1 MVHIS
6 VIIFFFITNSA
17 VCENSMYT
25 VSTRL
30 MHQVDFKKIITRQ
43 IRARFIGKFL
53 LLKKKY
59 HFFLFFLNV
68 YESNADITA
77 SSLKCRFDSEYY

>member
-1 MVHIS
+1 MCDKKIHGYRMVHIS

-17 VCENSMYT
+17 VYENLMYR
-25 VSTRL
+25 VFTRL

-53 LLKKKY
+53 LLKK
-59 HFFLFFLNV
+59 
-68 YESNADITA
+68 
-77 SSLKCRFDSEYY
+77 

>member
-53 LLKKKY
+53 LLKKKIS
-59 HFFLFFLNV
+59 FLSFFLNV
-68 YESNADITA
+68 YESNVDITA